1 LTENPFLFGRSA
13 QCKKEFVGRKEI
25 IDKILSRIK
34 KKQSCSIVAERRLG
48 KTSLLKHI
56 GHNCFRDRLKSELG
70 EVIVVYVD
78 FELYPDLTAEEFW
91 RVLIEETASQAQ
103 SLNRANNI
111 IGLLSKPES
120 TYFSEYRKFAVECAE
135 AKTNILFL
143 FDEFEYVPDSD
154 GLDLSFFG
162 KLRGLLSTAP
172 ISCIIATRKPLSDL
186 DKLASTDCVVRSP
199 FFNFFQNFTLTLF
212 DNVEAQALISSSLAE
227 TDIVFDSDDLRFL
240 YELTG
245 YHPFFLQMASY
256 YLFEEK
262 RVHSERKNEVIRAIA
277 RAQFDNQCGT
287 HFDYYWKLSY
297 PAEKNVMRAYAL
309 DRPPVL
315 GRSSESIDREMPKE
329 IKSLIDRGLLVKDPY
344 NAELYRLISSSLA
357 SRIRVNYKLGKLHY
371 VPKLPQNFLPRSTEF
386 EELKKALLY
395 TQKEQNSRSNSK
407 KIGIYGM
414 GGVGKSAFAA
424 ALAHDEEVGSS
435 FQDGIIWVCLG
446 QQPNLLAEQSK
457 LLRSLG
463 EDQVTIFDTQDG
475 LNRLSQLLKER
486 SCLVILDDV
495 WKMEHLNAFNAL
507 GPKCSMLFTTRNLG
521 IARNSSARECQI
533 GVLSDEESKD
543 LLSLW
548 SGQSSDT
555 LPSEAKEVAKECN
568 NLPLALAMVGAMA
581 KGRPDRWR
589 NILHK
594 LESSNLEKIH
604 AEFPSYPYPNLMRAI
619 EVSVEALNPEEKR
632 HYLELAVFQEDAHV
646 PLAALQVLW
655 NMGEYEVEDM
665 IDLLADRSLARIE
678 GSMLSLH
685 DLQHDFVVMKA
696 GDLKSLHNRFLDSYM
711 KRCTQGW
718 PSGPNDGYFFQYLAY
733 HLSEAGRLADLK
745 SLLLDY
751 NWIEAKLRVCHEAI
765 PFSNDYDF
773 ARPQED
779 RDIHRVQKAI
789 RFSANVL
796 DHDHSQLPSQLFGR
810 LIGIDSQ
817 RIHALLNQAKE
828 TTSYPWLRPL
838 TPGLISHSRGISAVA
853 VTPDSR
859 NAISGSSYRTMKV
872 WDLETGQEIRTLKGH
887 NKGISTVAVS
897 PDGRKVIS
905 GSSDNTIKVWDLE
918 TGEEIRTLK
927 GHTDAV
933 FSVAVSPDGRRAIS
947 GSDDHMVKVWDLET
961 GQEIRTLSGHTDSI
975 FSVAISPDG
984 QKAISGSDDRTIK
997 IWDMETGKEIRTLKG
1012 HTDWISAVVVS
1023 PDGRKVVS
1031 GSWDRTTKVWDLET
1045 GKEIRTLKGHNREVG
1060 AVAVSP
1066 DGRKVVSGSWD
1077 RTAKVWDLETGQEIM
1092 TLEGHNREVGAVA
1105 VSPDGRKII
1114 SGSWDHMV
1122 KVWDLMTGQE
1132 ILTLKGHTIGV
1143 SAIAVS
1149 PDGRSAVSGSSDG
1162 IINSWDQETGEEKMS
1177 LEGHTDSI
1185 YSIALTTDGRRA
1197 ISGSSDNTIKVWDL
1211 ETGQEIRTLKGHTKE
1226 INSVV
1231 VTTNDRRVVSGSSDN
1246 TIKVWDLE
1254 TGQEIRT
1261 LKGHTKEIRS
1271 VAVTLDGLKAI
1282 SGSSDGTI
1290 KVWDLETGQEIRNLK
1305 GNTNEISS
1313 VAVTPDGLKAI
1324 SGSSDGTIKVWDLE
1338 TGQEIRNLKGHTTI
1352 VFAVAVFQDSRIA
1365 ISGSDDGTIKILNL
1379 ETENIITTFSVGS
1392 MTAVAVAKDGRNI
1405 VAGDNS
1411 GTIHFLVLENM
1422 SKSHEGTGRTL
1433 V

>member
-25 IDKILSRIK
+25 IDKILSRIRT
-34 KKQSCSIVAERRLG
+34 KQSCSIVAERRLG

-56 GHNCFRDRLKSELG
+56 GHDCFRDRLKSKLG
-70 EVIVVYVD
+70 EVIVVYMD
-78 FELYPDLTAEEFW
+78 FELYPDLTAEKFW

-103 SLNRANNI
+103 SLNMANNI

-120 TYFSEYRKFAVECAE
+120 TYFSEYRKFALECAK

-162 KLRGLLSTAP
+162 KLRGLISTAP
-172 ISCIIATRKPLSDL
+172 IACIIATRKPLSDL
-186 DKLASTDCVVRSP
+186 DKLASTDSDVRSP
-199 FFNFFQNFTLTLF
+199 FFNFFQSFTLTPF
-212 DNVEAQALISSSLAE
+212 ENVEAEALISSSLAE

-240 YELTG
+240 YELSG

-262 RVHSERKNEVIRAIA
+262 RVHSERKNEEIRANA

-344 NAELYRLISSSLA
+344 NGELYRLISSSLA

-386 EELKKALLY
+386 EKLKKALLY
-395 TQKEQNSRSNSK
+395 TQKEQNSRSNSR

-435 FQDGIIWVCLG
+435 FPDGIIWVCLG

-521 IARNSSARECQI
+521 IVRNSSARECQI
-533 GVLSDEESKD
+533 DVLSVEESKD

-619 EVSVEALNPEEKR
+619 EVSVEALNPEEKG
-632 HYLELAVFQEDAHV
+632 HYLELAVFKEDTNF

-655 NMGEYEVEDM
+655 DLGEYDTQDR
-665 IDLLADRSLARIE
+665 IDLLANRSLVRIE

-696 GDLKSLHNRFLDSYM
+696 DDLKSLHNQFLDAYM
-711 KRCTQGW
+711 KRCMQGW
-718 PSGPNDGYFFQYLAY
+718 PSGPNDGYFFQNLAY
-733 HLSEAGRLADLK
+733 HLSEAGRLEDLK
-745 SLLLDY
+745 SLLFDF
-751 NWIEAKLRVCHEAI
+751 NWIRAKLKACDKVNTVV
-765 PFSNDYDF
+765 SDYEI
-773 ARPQED
+773 AKPQED
-779 RDIHRVQKAI
+779 IEIYQLQKAI

-796 DHDHSQLPSQLFGR
+796 DKDQSQLPSQLFGR
-810 LIGIDSQ
+810 LTGTDSP
-817 RIHALLNQAKE
+817 RIEALLNQALE
-828 TTSYPWLRPL
+828 TTSNPWLRSR
-838 TPGLISHSRGISAVA
+838 TPGLISSSRGIGAVV
-853 VTPDSR
+853 VTPNSR
-859 NAISGSSYRTMKV
+859 KAITGSSYRAIEV
-872 WDLETGQEIRTLKGH
+872 WDLKTGQKDGTLKGH
-887 NKGISTVAVS
+887 TKGISSVAVS
-897 PDGRKVIS
+897 SDGLRAVS
-905 GSSDNTIKVWDLE
+905 GSADHTIKVWDLK
-918 TGEEIRTLK
+918 TYKEIRTLK
-927 GHTDAV
+927 GHTDTV
-933 FSVAVSPDGRRAIS
+933 FSVAVS
-947 GSDDHMVKVWDLET
+947 L
-961 GQEIRTLSGHTDSI
+961 
-975 FSVAISPDG
+975 DG
-984 QKAISGSDDRTIK
+984 QKAISGSNDCTIKVWDLKTYKEIRTLKGHTDSIYSVAIFPDGQRAVSGSDDRTIK
-997 IWDMETGKEIRTLKG
+997 VWDLETGKEIRTLKG
-1012 HTDWISAVVVS
+1012 HTDWISAVAIS
-1023 PDGRKVVS
+1023 PDGRRVVS
-1031 GSWDRTTKVWDLET
+1031 GSWD
-1045 GKEIRTLKGHNREVG
+1045 H
-1060 AVAVSP
+1060 
-1066 DGRKVVSGSWD
+1066 
-1077 RTAKVWDLETGQEIM
+1077 TAKVWDLETGQEIL
-1092 TLEGHNREVGAVA
+1092 TFKGHNHEVSAVA
-1105 VSPDGRKII
+1105 ISPDGRRVV
-1114 SGSWDHMV
+1114 SGSWDHTA
-1122 KVWDLMTGQE
+1122 KVWDLVTGQE
-1132 ILTLKGHTIGV
+1132 ILPLKGHIVTIGV

-1149 PDGRSAVSGSSDG
+1149 LDGRRAVSRSSDG
-1162 IINSWDQETGEEKMS
+1162 IITIWGADGKERKSFEA
-1177 LEGHTDSI
+1177 HTDLI
-1185 YSIALTTDGRRA
+1185 YSIALTADGRRA

-1211 ETGQEIRTLKGHTKE
+1211 ETGLKIRTTVGYIEEISAVFVTPDGQRAVSGSSDGTIKVWDLETCKEIRTLKGHTKE
-1226 INSVV
+1226 ISA
-1231 VTTNDRRVVSGSSDN
+1231 VTVAPDGQRAVSVSGDD
-1246 TIKVWDLE
+1246 TIKVWDLG
-1254 TGQEIRT
+1254 TGKKIRT
-1261 LKGHTKEIRS
+1261 LKGRTKEFS
-1271 VAVTLDGLKAI
+1271 AVAVTPDGQRAI

-1290 KVWDLETGQEIRNLK
+1290 KVWDLETCKEIRTFK
-1305 GNTNEISS
+1305 VHEGI
-1313 VAVTPDGLKAI
+1313 VFAIAVFHDNRTAI
-1324 SGSSDGTIKVWDLE
+1324 SGSY
-1338 TGQEIRNLKGHTTI
+1338 
-1352 VFAVAVFQDSRIA
+1352 
-1365 ISGSDDGTIKILNL
+1365 DGTIKIWDL
-1379 ETENIITTFSVGS
+1379 ETENIITTFSGGS
-1392 MTAVAVAKDGRNI
+1392 MTAIAVAKDEINI
-1405 VAGDNS
+1405 IAGDNE
-1411 GTIHFLVLENM
+1411 GRVHFLVLENM
-1422 SKSHEGTGRTL
+1422 SKSPRGDKENIGMK
-1433 V
+1433 